1 MEEKKKKIVTFIGT
15 LFVAIMFVGSYA
27 AFNNNSGNS
36 STSTATTTV
45 QGGATYFVSG
55 NANAVVTGYSQL
67 ATVSL
72 ESNNTALSSLAS
84 NELAQLQNNGSI
96 SNYVA
101 QGNGFQIFTQNMNA
115 YKLQQLLASKL
126 GSANVSVNASTSFSL
141 PRTLPLTYRNQIVDV
156 KLTNTNFTAPA
167 SPLQD
172 IGTNVTVVVHAL
184 VYANGGIYDNQITI
198 TT

>member
-1 MEEKKKKIVTFIGT
+1 MDDKKKKIVTFIGT

-55 NANAVVTGYSQL
+55 NANAVVIGYSQL
-67 ATVSL
+67 ATISL
-72 ESNNTALSSLAS
+72 ESNSSALSSRAS

-115 YKLQQLLASKL
+115 YRLQQALVSKL
-126 GSANVSVNASTSFSL
+126 GGSNVSVNASTSFSL
-141 PRTLPLTYRNQIVDV
+141 PKILPLIYRNQIVDV
-156 KLTNTNFTAPA
+156 KLTNTNFTAPT

-172 IGTNVTVVVHAL
+172 IGSNVTVIVHAL
-184 VYANGGIYDNQITI
+184 VYANGDIYNNQITI